1 MRSFFLLLKLQQN
14 GRVEILND
22 VLISTAT
29 AFLEDSKFSKRLWED
44 GVSTAS
50 YLYNRTPHKEIQ
62 NVDSFKIDENDPSNI
77 NIENYINK
85 IQLIDNRKI
94 KHINIEHNFT
104 KYTNKIN
111 KSSNYSKNKKINNF
125 NNHKNYI
132 QDILNNSNPEQNCN
146 LSLNI
151 NNKRILNSNINH
163 VNTNIKKVK

>member
-1 MRSFFLLLKLQQN
+1 MIIVRVLEFFEYSPN
-14 GRVEILND
+14 FYFN
-22 VLISTAT
+22 
-29 AFLEDSKFSKRLWED
+29 
-44 GVSTAS
+44 
-50 YLYNRTPHKEIQ
+50 KEIQ

-163 VNTNIKKVK
+163 VNTNIKKVKSINNLKNMTKAI